1 MFFSIEKVLFYNDS
15 PNKILII
22 ARDLTKDSDDISIH
36 EIDIENLL
44 INAEN
49 EV

>member
-1 MFFSIEKVLFYNDS
+1 MFFGIEKVLFYNDS

-22 ARDLTKDSDDISIH
+22 VRDLSINSDDLSIH